1 MRRAPSELAFEL
13 KEIITL
19 LETSL
24 FREAREVTAERICDW
39 CHSFDRRE
47 VRVVAALLSSA
58 AVVET
63 DRDCRESQLNAL
75 SELTAS
81 GLVEAEDL
89 APLRELRRDV
99 LTKADAEHYDYL
111 VSEYF

>member
-24 FREAREVTAERICDW
+24 SREAREVTAERICDW

-58 AVVET
+58 VAVEPE
-63 DRDCRESQLNAL
+63 RGCRESELNAL

-89 APLRELRRDV
+89 ASLRELRRDL
-99 LTKADAEHYDYL
+99 LTEPDAEHYDYL
-111 VSEYF
+111 VGE